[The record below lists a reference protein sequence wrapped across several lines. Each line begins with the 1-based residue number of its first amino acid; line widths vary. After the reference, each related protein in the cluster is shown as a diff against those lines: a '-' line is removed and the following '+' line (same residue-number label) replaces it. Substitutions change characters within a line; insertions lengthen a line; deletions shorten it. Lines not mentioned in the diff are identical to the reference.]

1 MDDQAAL
8 KKARSRALRFLTY
21 RARTVKEL
29 ETYLQQKEF
38 AAGIVASVIA
48 EMKDYGY
55 LDDYKFSRDFINYR
69 KSRGYGKK
77 RIKYEL
83 KLKGIERDCVEELIA
98 DSFDREEELN
108 VIRDMLRKRMPDDGI
123 IDQRWVVRQ
132 AGFLARRGFQENLIM
147 NILREL
153 DNTDNSE

>member
-55 LDDYKFSRDFINYR
+55 LDDYKFVRDFINYR

-77 RIKYEL
+77 RIQYEL
-83 KLKGIERDCVEELIA
+83 KLKGIERECVEELIA
-98 DSFDREEELN
+98 ENFDREEELN
-108 VIRDMLRKRMPDDGI
+108 TIRDMLKKRMPDHGL
-123 IDQRWVVRQ
+123 IDRRWIARQ

-147 NILREL
+147 TALREFD
-153 DNTDNSE
+153 DNE

>member
-38 AAGIVASVIA
+38 AAGVVTTVIA

-55 LDDYKFSRDFINYR
+55 LDDYKFVGDYINYR

-83 KLKGIERDCVEELIA
+83 KLKGAERDVVEDVIK

-108 VIRDMLRKRMPDDGI
+108 TIREMLGKRLPQDGK
-123 IDQRWVVRQ
+123 IDQRWLARQ
-132 AGFLARRGFQENLIM
+132 VGYLARRGFQEDLIM
-147 NILREL
+147 TVLREL
-153 DNTDNSE
+153 DCNE

>member
-38 AAGIVASVIA
+38 AAGIVTSVIA
-48 EMKDYGY
+48 EMKNYGY
-55 LDDYKFSRDFINYR
+55 IDDYKFARDYINYR

-77 RIKYEL
+77 RIQYEL
-83 KLKGIERDCVEELIA
+83 KLKGVERDCVEELIT
-98 DSFDREEELN
+98 DSFDSEDELN
-108 VIRDMLRKRMPDDGI
+108 TIRDMLRKRLPADGV
-123 IDQRWVVRQ
+123 IDRRWVVRQ
-132 AGFLARRGFQENLIM
+132 AGYLARRGFHENLIM
-147 NILREL
+147 TVLREF
-153 DNTDNSE
+153 DYSE